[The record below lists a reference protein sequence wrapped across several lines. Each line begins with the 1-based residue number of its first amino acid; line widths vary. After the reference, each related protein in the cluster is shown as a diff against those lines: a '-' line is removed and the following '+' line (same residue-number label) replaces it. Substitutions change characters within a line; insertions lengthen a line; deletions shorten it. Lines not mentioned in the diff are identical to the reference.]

1 LHHIDPSTL
10 LSPADYEALAKEI
23 AELLDMVWVDGEL
36 RYPASSRDIDTSD
49 KGIDWLP
56 VHELGK
62 HLADDTF
69 YHSLSPTQRDF
80 WDKVV
85 FLMGKTGHSPDLVD
99 IEPPDDVLVFAVEP
113 PPGD

>member
-1 LHHIDPSTL
+1 STT
-10 LSPADYEALAKEI
+10 P
-23 AELLDMVWVDGEL
+23 
-36 RYPASSRDIDTSD
+36 
-49 KGIDWLP
+49 
-56 VHELGK
+56 
-62 HLADDTF
+62 
-69 YHSLSPTQRDF
+69 LSPTQRDF

>member
-1 LHHIDPSTL
+1 MVAKGTNRIVTIKTGKEPTTRDTL
-10 LSPADYEALAKEI
+10 EN
-23 AELLDMVWVDGEL
+23 
-36 RYPASSRDIDTSD
+36 PASSRDIDTSD

-99 IEPPDDVLVFAVEP
+99 IEP
-113 PPGD
+113 